1 MARDNLFRAIVL
13 DFDGVILES
22 VGVKTE
28 AFRTLFSDVPEHVDE
43 IVDHHRENTGVS
55 RFDKF
60 RYIYAHI
67 LNRDL
72 SDREFDRLSARYHEL
87 VIGGVLASPYVTGA
101 EAFLERFSR
110 RAPLYVVS
118 ASPEGELTDIIMQR
132 GMARYFRG
140 IFGAPRRKVD
150 CIRVIREQ
158 EHRDPPQVLF
168 VGDALN
174 DYRAAREA
182 GVPFAARVHPGE
194 PDPFTGKEG
203 IVAVVRDL
211 EGLGRFLEGRVP

>member
-1 MARDNLFRAIVL
+1 
-13 DFDGVILES
+13 
-22 VGVKTE
+22 
-28 AFRTLFSDVPEHVDE
+28 VPEHVDE
-43 IVDHHRENTGVS
+43 IVDYHRENTGVS

-60 RYIYAHI
+60 RHIYASI
-67 LNRDL
+67 LRRDL
-72 SDREFDRLSARYHEL
+72 SEREFDRLSTRYHEL

-110 RAPLYVVS
+110 RIPLYVVS
-118 ASPEGELTDIIMQR
+118 ASPEGELGDIITKR
-132 GMARYFRG
+132 GMTRYFRG

-150 CIRVIREQ
+150 CIRMIRET
-158 EHRDPPQVLF
+158 ERLDPPQVLF

-182 GVPFAARVHPGE
+182 GVPFAGRVHPGE
-194 PDPFTGKEG
+194 PDRFTGNEG

-211 EGLGRFLEGRVP
+211 EELGRFLEGSVP